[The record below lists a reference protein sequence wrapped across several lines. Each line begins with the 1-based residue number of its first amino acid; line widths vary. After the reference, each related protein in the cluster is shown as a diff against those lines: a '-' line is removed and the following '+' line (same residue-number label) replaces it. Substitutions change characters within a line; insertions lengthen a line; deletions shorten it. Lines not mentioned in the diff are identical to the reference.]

1 MNVRH
6 SCRYKRLGE
15 QKVREEKVRQME
27 KDEEEMK
34 QKGLKVIDVKF
45 RG

>member
-1 MNVRH
+1 MRH
-6 SCRYKRLGE
+6 YCRYKRLGE
-15 QKVREEKVRQME
+15 KQAREEKVRQME
-27 KDEEEMK
+27 KEEEEMK